1 MITHEREGTRAWPVV
16 PRGLR
21 RVLDVGCGN
30 GDALARAGTELL
42 AVGIDID
49 HDALRSGSQLFPRHR
64 LFRATAD
71 ALPFRDGAFDAALS
85 RVALPLMDIPTVL
98 AEIAR
103 VVRRG
108 GEVWLAFHRISF
120 VGTELRRSLR
130 ALNVVRT
137 VYLGY
142 VLLNGLVFHF
152 TGKTFRFPL
161 NRRYW
166 ESFQTERGVTRALER
181 AGFTDV
187 RVIENVPLVVTA
199 RRGSAHE

>member
-16 PRGLR
+16 AGELR

-30 GDALARAGTELL
+30 GDALARAGTDFL

-49 HDALRSGSQLFPRHR
+49 HDALRTGSELFPRHR
-64 LFRATAD
+64 LCRATAE
-71 ALPFRDGAFDAALS
+71 ALPFKDGAFDAALS
-85 RVALPLMDIPTVL
+85 RVALPLMDISTVL
-98 AEIAR
+98 TEIAR

-108 GEVWLAFHRISF
+108 GEVWLAFHRVSY
-120 VGTELRRSLR
+120 VRAELRKSVR

-161 NRRYW
+161 NRTYS
-166 ESFQTERGVTRALER
+166 ESFQTERGVSRALVR
-181 AGFTDV
+181 AGFGDV
-187 RVIENVPLVVTA
+187 RVVENVPLVVTA
-199 RRGSAHE
+199 RRV